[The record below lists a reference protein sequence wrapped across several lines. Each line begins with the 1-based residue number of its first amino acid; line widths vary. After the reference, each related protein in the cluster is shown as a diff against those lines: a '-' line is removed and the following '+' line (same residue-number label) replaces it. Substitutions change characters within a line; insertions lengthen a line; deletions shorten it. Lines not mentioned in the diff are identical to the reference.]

1 VAVAAV
7 LAAGALAGCG
17 NGLSTTPR
25 SSHSAIPD
33 APSSSATP
41 MRTRTATPART
52 RPATPA
58 RTRTATPARTRT
70 ATPPAATPPASA
82 SPAPQS
88 PPASHVAGTAT
99 APHRSSMC
107 GPGDLAVGL
116 RTPRGGGTAGSQYE
130 LLTFR
135 NTSTST
141 CTMNGHP
148 GVSFVGMGNGT
159 QLGAPAAR
167 TGAIH
172 TVRLAPGM
180 TATALLQVVDAGNY
194 DPAQCAPTT
203 SDGLRVYPPDWRV
216 SVFVPF
222 RTQACQRDPGTS
234 PQLTVSAV
242 G

>member
-1 VAVAAV
+1 MTQTSPARAAAAAVAAV
-7 LAAGALAGCG
+7 LAAGALAACG

-25 SSHSAIPD
+25 SSDPAIPD

-41 MRTRTATPART
+41 AHTRTATPGHPR
-52 RPATPA
+52 AT
-58 RTRTATPARTRT
+58 
-70 ATPPAATPPASA
+70 TPPASGA
-82 SPAPQS
+82 PAQQ
-88 PPASHVAGTAT
+88 PPPTTHVGTA
-99 APHRSSMC
+99 AARHPSSMC

-135 NTSTST
+135 NTSATT

-148 GVSFVGMGNGT
+148 GVSFVGMENGT
-159 QLGAPAAR
+159 QLGVPAAR
-167 TGAIH
+167 TGAVH

-180 TATALLQVVDAGNY
+180 SATALLQVVDAGNY

-242 G
+242 D